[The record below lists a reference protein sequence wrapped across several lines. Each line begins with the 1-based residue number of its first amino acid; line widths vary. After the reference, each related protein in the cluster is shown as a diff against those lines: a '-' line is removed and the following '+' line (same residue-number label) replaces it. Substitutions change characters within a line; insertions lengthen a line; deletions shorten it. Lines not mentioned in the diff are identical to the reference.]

1 MHGKFRC
8 VKRTVAD
15 AFLPVKYYCNKFL
28 SFFYYVPEL
37 ISVADYEYFGGK
49 YYSYADETNQVDFGV
64 DVYDKDRYAYVLAI
78 HSF

>member
-1 MHGKFRC
+1 M
-8 VKRTVAD
+8 
-15 AFLPVKYYCNKFL
+15 
-28 SFFYYVPEL
+28 PEL

-49 YYSYADETNQVDFGV
+49 YYCYADETNQVDFGM